1 MLGEAEASSED
12 SAGEGS
18 FSELEWP
25 LAEFSSSHLLAGTP
39 HLPDGCCLKTAL
51 GPLSPS
57 PPQHGGLL
65 YPSVQAK
72 KAARPVC
79 HASMKTL
86 SAFWSPR
93 HAWPPPC
100 CLLLVKCKSQAGRAQ
115 PKTAD
120 SGTGGSLRPRQR
132 PPVTEVAFSFSPYL
146 HVFSYGL
153 SCLLNHKLVIHLNI
167 MSLALFF

>member
-1 MLGEAEASSED
+1 MPGEAEASSED
-12 SAGEGS
+12 SAGEGFFPS
-18 FSELEWP
+18 WNGRWQNSVPPCLS
-25 LAEFSSSHLLAGTP
+25 ARTP

-100 CLLLVKCKSQAGRAQ
+100 RLLLVKCKSQAGRAQ